1 MISND
6 DWPWRT
12 ITRNGTD
19 VRVRRPSGPS
29 AQAQAYI
36 EHSETFVF
44 MMSET
49 LTGDELATLAAG
61 LKPAPHQKNLAAAG
75 RGPTRPER
83 AKQEFC
89 FVAQAATGLCL
100 LLWLVPGGKEEW
112 QLAARSDRR
121 YAGVAACRRAW
132 L

>member
-61 LKPAPHQKNLAAAG
+61 LKPAPS
-75 RGPTRPER
+75 TRR
-83 AKQEFC
+83 I
-89 FVAQAATGLCL
+89 
-100 LLWLVPGGKEEW
+100 
-112 QLAARSDRR
+112 
-121 YAGVAACRRAW
+121 
-132 L
+132 